1 MWNNVLYDY
10 ENIKICKFGVIVDRI
25 GFSHI
30 MCIFFINVE
39 YFVVKSF
46 GLSLVSDYII
56 SSRRGALVL
65 TGIVGIY
72 GLFCA
77 VKGIKF
83 SKITNHK
90 RMITF
95 TIILMLLT
103 VLVFEDLWI
112 PTLIPIL
119 IEVFAI
125 LQVLSLVRIS
135 KQ

>member
-1 MWNNVLYDY
+1 MRTL
-10 ENIKICKFGVIVDRI
+10 KFASLGLLLIELALVI
-25 GFSHI
+25 S
-30 MCIFFINVE
+30 CAYFFINVE
-39 YFVVKSF
+39 YFVEKSF

>member
-1 MWNNVLYDY
+1 MCYMIMRTLKYTSFGLLLIVLVL
-10 ENIKICKFGVIVDRI
+10 VI
-25 GFSHI
+25 S
-30 MCIFFINVE
+30 CAYFFINAENFVE
-39 YFVVKSF
+39 KSF

-119 IEVFAI
+119 IEFFAI
-125 LQVLSLVRIS
+125 LQILALVRIS

>member
-1 MWNNVLYDY
+1 MRTLKYTSFGLLLIVLVL
-10 ENIKICKFGVIVDRI
+10 VI
-25 GFSHI
+25 S
-30 MCIFFINVE
+30 CAYFFINAENFVE
-39 YFVVKSF
+39 KSF

-119 IEVFAI
+119 IEFFAI
-125 LQVLSLVRIS
+125 LQILALVRIS

>member
-1 MWNNVLYDY
+1 MIMRTLKYTSFGLLLIVLVL
-10 ENIKICKFGVIVDRI
+10 VI
-25 GFSHI
+25 S
-30 MCIFFINVE
+30 CAYFFINAENFVE
-39 YFVVKSF
+39 KSF

-119 IEVFAI
+119 IEFFAI
-125 LQVLSLVRIS
+125 LQILALVRIS

>member
-1 MWNNVLYDY
+1 MRTLKYASFGLLLIVLAL
-10 ENIKICKFGVIVDRI
+10 VI
-25 GFSHI
+25 S
-30 MCIFFINVE
+30 CAYFFINAE
-39 YFVVKSF
+39 YFVEKSF

-119 IEVFAI
+119 IEFFAI
-125 LQVLSLVRIS
+125 LQILALVRIS

>member
-1 MWNNVLYDY
+1 MRTLKYASFGLLLIVLAL
-10 ENIKICKFGVIVDRI
+10 VI
-25 GFSHI
+25 S
-30 MCIFFINVE
+30 CAYFFINAE
-39 YFVVKSF
+39 YFVEKSF

-112 PTLIPIL
+112 PTLITIL
-119 IEVFAI
+119 IEFFAI
-125 LQVLSLVRIS
+125 LQILALVRIS

>member
-1 MWNNVLYDY
+1 MRTLKYASFGLLLIVLAL
-10 ENIKICKFGVIVDRI
+10 VI
-25 GFSHI
+25 S
-30 MCIFFINVE
+30 CAYFFINAE
-39 YFVVKSF
+39 YFVEKSF

>member
-1 MWNNVLYDY
+1 MRTLKYASLGLLLIVLAL
-10 ENIKICKFGVIVDRI
+10 VI
-25 GFSHI
+25 S
-30 MCIFFINVE
+30 CAYFFINAE
-39 YFVVKSF
+39 YFVEKSF

-119 IEVFAI
+119 IEFFAI
-125 LQVLSLVRIS
+125 LQILALVRIS